1 MEYMI
6 VLEDADETACIEAI
20 SVTNN
25 LSVTEYMTNICRGW
39 IQNQLRGQYIHAARI
54 ADLSEL
60 KTALSTT
67 VDKIKAADALKAK
80 GV

>member
-1 MEYMI
+1 MEYTI
-6 VLEDADETACIEAI
+6 TLNDADEIACIEAI
-20 SVTNN
+20 ASANSLTAK
-25 LSVTEYMTNICRGW
+25 EYMTNICRGW
-39 IQNQLRGQYIHAARI
+39 IQNQLRGQYINAARV

-60 KTALSTT
+60 KTALTAT